1 MSKRVLVCLV
11 LLCVLALSATGCT
24 QPPQGY
30 SGVVSSDD
38 MLYLGATDGK
48 VRAVYPGARSEGLPF
63 PSAEREWSYA
73 ITMPSKAFLSC
84 GSSTTPATIYS
95 TPVIVDDRVCVGIYD
110 GKVMMLAS
118 SARIDDLHFPH
129 RKSGEW
135 MYPEGDDVIGA
146 VVGSPA
152 VVGNTA
158 YVCSSDG
165 VVYALDVN
173 SGDEEWRSELSV
185 EKLWT
190 SPVVEEGALYVST
203 FDGHIYALS
212 TDDGRLLP
220 WSFEAEVGFAS
231 SPLLY
236 GDTILVGSFDNS
248 LYAVRIGDD
257 EPLWKSEG
265 ESWFWA
271 LPVVSDDVVYAACL
285 DGKVYALDAGSG
297 RAEWDEPFDAGSPI
311 VASPVAV
318 DDSLVIAAESGD
330 VYIID
335 METGIGVRIENPEG
349 DEKASIDGTTVLATL
364 CVQDGIV
371 YIRAQN
377 NCLYPIDVAGRE
389 RKARISL
396 D

>member
-11 LLCVLALSATGCT
+11 FFCVLALSAAGCSA
-24 QPPQGY
+24 PPQGY

-48 VRAVYPGARSEGLPF
+48 VRAVDPTARGEGLPF
-63 PSAEREWSYA
+63 PSSEGEWSFA
-73 ITMPSKAFLSC
+73 ITMPSKSFLSC

-95 TPVIVDDRVCVGIYD
+95 TPVVVDERVCVGLYD

-118 SARIDDLHFPH
+118 SARIDDLNFPH

-135 MYPEGDDVIGA
+135 VYPEGDDVIGA

-152 VVGNTA
+152 VVGKMV

-165 VVYALDVN
+165 VVYALDVD

-190 SPVVEEGALYVST
+190 SPVVAEGALYVST

-212 TDDGRLLP
+212 IDDGRLLP

-236 GDTILVGSFDNS
+236 GDTILAGSFDNG

-257 EPLWKSEG
+257 EPLWKFEG
-265 ESWFWA
+265 GNWFWA
-271 LPVVSDDVVYAACL
+271 LPVVRDDVVYAACL

-297 RAEWDEPFDAGSPI
+297 RAKWDEPFDAGSPI
-311 VASPVAV
+311 VASPVTV

-330 VYIID
+330 VYVID
-335 METGIGVRIENPEG
+335 MQTGVGTRIENPEG
-349 DEKASIDGTTVLATL
+349 DEKPSIDGTTILASL
-364 CVQDGIV
+364 CTQDGIV

-377 NCLYPIDVAGRE
+377 NSLYPIDVAGGE